1 MKSAPVQHHRNWPL
15 CSATAIGPHFLTP
28 PCPAPQPRHPGPRS
42 LVMGTRSGD
51 LDPAIPLHLMR
62 TLGLSAA
69 EMDGVLN
76 KKSGLL
82 GLCGNNDLRNV
93 IERRAKGDHEAALAM
108 DVFIYRVRKY
118 IGAYT
123 MALGGHVD
131 AIVFSAGEAWAG
143 VEAGAGVR

>member
-1 MKSAPVQHHRNWPL
+1 
-15 CSATAIGPHFLTP
+15 
-28 PCPAPQPRHPGPRS
+28 
-42 LVMGTRSGD
+42 MGTRSGD